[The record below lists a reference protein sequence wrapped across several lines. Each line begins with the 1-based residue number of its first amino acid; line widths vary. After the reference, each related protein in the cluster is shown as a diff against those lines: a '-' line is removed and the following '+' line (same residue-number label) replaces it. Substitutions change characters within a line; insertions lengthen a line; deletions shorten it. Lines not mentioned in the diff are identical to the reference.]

1 MGPKKQKIKEGKVT
15 WGQDQRAH
23 KKDHIVTLSLTL
35 SYQDLEPLGS
45 FFRRISMFCS
55 QEILPHLGPETDSCM
70 GIGEINCDVGWGG
83 RHDF

>member
-1 MGPKKQKIKEGKVT
+1 MDHSSEEFQCFVT
-15 WGQDQRAH
+15 
-23 KKDHIVTLSLTL
+23 
-35 SYQDLEPLGS
+35 
-45 FFRRISMFCS
+45 